1 MGIVSL
7 LILLPMLTAMA
18 VIAVPARQWRAIRWV
33 AAIGSGVHLVLTALM
48 TYMYWAASTAD
59 PIAKDAV
66 TTKLYLV
73 ECIPW
78 FKSLGIEYFVG
89 VDGISVAM
97 VILTSIIIF
106 TGVLAS
112 WNVESRTKEFFA
124 LLLILVTGVF
134 GVFLSF
140 DLFLFFM
147 FYELA
152 VLPMYLLIGIWGTG
166 PKEYAAMKLTLMLLV
181 GSAFVL
187 VGFLAL
193 YHAPVPG
200 FPEGMRTFSLVSWT
214 DPATMQVHPGLDMAR
229 FSSGFEKWVFPM
241 IFVGFGVI
249 GALYPLHTW
258 SPDGHS
264 SAPTAVSML
273 HAGVLMKL
281 GGYGAIRIAVY
292 LMPEGAQ
299 SWGLIFM
306 GLTTINILY
315 GSFGAIMQKDLK
327 YFTAYSSVSHCGF
340 VLFGVAALNMMA
352 FKGAVIQMFS
362 HGIMTG
368 LFFGL
373 IGMVYGRT
381 HTRIIPEM
389 GGLAKVMPWLATV
402 FYIAGLA
409 SLGLPGLAG
418 FIAESHVFLGG
429 FFGIED
435 GGGFLGSPVAT
446 LWISRTLT
454 IIATMSIVVT
464 AVYVLRGL
472 ARVFQ
477 GPITDPHFEHL
488 TDATVPEKIATGLLV
503 AALFFVGLAPWLF
516 IDLIESS
523 LLPMVNRLHQT
534 GALAAIGGP

>member
-1 MGIVSL
+1 MGICSW
-7 LILLPMLTAMA
+7 LIAIPFLTMLGVVFT
-18 VIAVPARQWRAIRWV
+18 PAKNWKAIRWIS
-33 AAIGSGVHLVLTALM
+33 AIGCGIHLIVTGVM
-48 TYMYWAASTAD
+48 TYQFWQLASPELAQ
-59 PIAKDAV
+59 ISSANL
-66 TTKLYLV
+66 TTLYLV
-73 ECIPW
+73 ERLPW
-78 FKSLGIEYFVG
+78 FESLGIQYFLG

-97 VILTSIIIF
+97 VILTSLIIF
-106 TGVLAS
+106 TGSLAS
-112 WNVESRTKEFFA
+112 WYVDVRTKEFYA
-124 LLLILVTGVF
+124 LLLLLVTGVF

-147 FYELA
+147 MYELA

-166 PKEYAAMKLTLMLLV
+166 PKEYSAMKLTLMLLV

-193 YHAPVPG
+193 YWASPIH
-200 FPEGMRTFSLVSWT
+200 TFDL
-214 DPATMQVHPGLDMAR
+214 QVLAQQN
-229 FSSGFEKWVFPM
+229 FSSDFQRWVFPM
-241 IFVGFGVI
+241 IFVGFGVL

-281 GGYGAIRIAVY
+281 GGYGALRIGVY
-292 LMPEGAQ
+292 LLPEGAKM
-299 SWGLIFM
+299 WGLFFM
-306 GLTTINILY
+306 ALTTINILY

-340 VLFGVAALNMMA
+340 VLFGVSALNLMA
-352 FKGAVIQMFS
+352 FKGAVLQMFS

-381 HTRIIPEM
+381 HTRVIPEM
-389 GGLAKVMPWLATV
+389 GGLAKVMPWLATC

-409 SLGLPGLAG
+409 SLGLPGLSG
-418 FIAESHVFLGG
+418 FVAETHVFLGG
-429 FFGIED
+429 FFGNEWTNPTI
-435 GGGFLGSPVAT
+435 T
-446 LWISRTLT
+446 TTLT

-477 GPITDPHFEHL
+477 GPITDHHFDEL
-488 TDATVPEKIATGLLV
+488 TDARIPERLSTGILV
-503 AALFFVGLAPWLF
+503 ATLLFVGIAPWFF
-516 IDLIESS
+516 INLIEAPIMP
-523 LLPMVNRLHQT
+523 LVNRLHEVVPVV
-534 GALAAIGGP
+534 AMR

>member
-1 MGIVSL
+1 MGLVTW
-7 LILLPMLTAMA
+7 LILIPLLTAAA
-18 VIAVPARQWRAIRWV
+18 VVTTPASRWKRIRWIAVTGCGLHVLLTAWV
-33 AAIGSGVHLVLTALM
+33 TLLYWQAASPDLAAMKSEVLTR
-48 TYMYWAASTAD
+48 
-59 PIAKDAV
+59 
-66 TTKLYLV
+66 LYLV
-73 ECIPW
+73 QRAAW
-78 FKSLGIEYFVG
+78 FPSLGIQYFVG
-89 VDGISVAM
+89 VDGISMAM
-97 VILTSIIIF
+97 VILTSLVIF
-106 TGVLAS
+106 CGVLAS
-112 WNVESRTKEFFA
+112 WHVETRAKEFFA

-166 PKEYAAMKLTLMLLV
+166 PKEYSAMKLTLMLLI
-181 GSAFVL
+181 GSAFLL

-193 YHAPVPG
+193 YHAS
-200 FPEGMRTFSLVSWT
+200 GMHTFDLQQL
-214 DPATMQVHPGLDMAR
+214 AKAN
-229 FSSGFEKWVFPM
+229 FSGAFQKWVFPM

-281 GGYGAIRIAVY
+281 GGYGALRIAVY
-292 LMPEGAQ
+292 LLPAGAIA
-299 SWGLIFM
+299 WGTVFM
-306 GLTTINILY
+306 VLTTVNILY
-315 GSFGAIMQKDLK
+315 GSFGAVMQKDLK

-340 VLFGVAALNMMA
+340 VLFGVAALNLVA

-381 HTRIIPEM
+381 HTRMIPEM
-389 GGLAKVMPWLATV
+389 GGLARKMPWLAAS

-409 SLGLPGLAG
+409 SLGLPGLSG
-418 FIAESHVFLGG
+418 FVAETHVFFGG
-429 FFGIED
+429 FFGNQWTSQAVTI
-435 GGGFLGSPVAT
+435 
-446 LWISRTLT
+446 TLT
-454 IIATMSIVVT
+454 IVATMSIVVT

-472 ARVFQ
+472 AKVFQ
-477 GPITDPHFEHL
+477 GPIADPHFEHL
-488 TDATVPEKIATGLLV
+488 TDADLSEKISTGVLIGTM
-503 AALFFVGLAPWLF
+503 FFVGLLPRF
-516 IDLIESS
+516 MIDLVEGP
-523 LLPMVNRLHQT
+523 LMPLVNRLHAV
-534 GALAAIGGP
+534 GAAAVH

>member
-1 MGIVSL
+1 MGIVSW
-7 LILLPMLTAMA
+7 LIVIPFLTALA
-18 VIAVPARQWRAIRWV
+18 VLMTPARASRVIRWI
-33 AAIGSGVHLVLTALM
+33 AAIGTGVELVLTATVTWL
-48 TYMYWAASTAD
+48 YWQQAAADVASMRTA
-59 PIAKDAV
+59 AFF
-66 TTKLYLV
+66 KLYLV
-73 ECIPW
+73 ERVPW
-78 FKSLGIEYFVG
+78 FETLGITYLVG

-112 WNVESRTKEFFA
+112 WNVVERTKEFFCW
-124 LLLILVTGVF
+124 LLVLVTGVF

-147 FYELA
+147 FYEVA

-187 VGFLAL
+187 VGMLAL
-193 YHAPVPG
+193 YHG
-200 FPEGMRTFSLVSWT
+200 SGMHTFDLTKLDHAKFST
-214 DPATMQVHPGLDMAR
+214 DFQ
-229 FSSGFEKWVFPM
+229 FWVFPC

-281 GGYGAIRIAVY
+281 GGYGAIRVAVY
-292 LMPEGAQ
+292 LLPDGAK
-299 SWGLIFM
+299 WWAPIFLF
-306 GLTTINILY
+306 LTTINIVY
-315 GSFGAIMQKDLK
+315 GAFGAVMQKDLK

-340 VLFGVAALNMMA
+340 VLFGVSTLSLMGM
-352 FKGAVIQMFS
+352 KGAVTQMFS

-373 IGMVYGRT
+373 NGMVYGRT

-389 GGLAKVMPWLATV
+389 GGLAKVMPWLATT

-409 SLGLPGLAG
+409 SLGLPGLSG
-418 FIAESHVFLGG
+418 FVAESQVFLAG
-429 FFGIED
+429 FFGNPWHS
-435 GGGFLGSPVAT
+435 LT
-446 LWISRTLT
+446 YMQTLT
-454 IIATMSIVVT
+454 VIATMSIVVT
-464 AVYVLRGL
+464 AVYVLIGL
-472 ARVFQ
+472 AKVFQ
-477 GPITDPHFEHL
+477 GPIKDPHFEHL
-488 TDATVPEKIATGLLV
+488 TDATWPERIATGMLV
-503 AALFFVGLAPWLF
+503 ATLVVVGLVPGPF
-516 IDLIESS
+516 IDLIEGS
-523 LLPMVNRLHQT
+523 LMPLVNRL
-534 GALAAIGGP
+534 

>member
-1 MGIVSL
+1 MGLVSW
-7 LILLPMLTAMA
+7 LIAIPFLTAVA
-18 VIAVPARQWRAIRWV
+18 VVLTPARQWRMIRWI
-33 AAIGSGVHLVLTALM
+33 AACGTGLHLVLTGVMTWRYWQEAAQDAAAMKGALL
-48 TYMYWAASTAD
+48 S
-59 PIAKDAV
+59 
-66 TTKLYLV
+66 KLYLV
-73 ECIPW
+73 ERVPW
-78 FKSLGIEYFVG
+78 FPSLGIQYFVG

-97 VILTSIIIF
+97 VLLTSIVIF

-112 WNVESRTKEFFA
+112 WTVQTRTKEFFA
-124 LLLILVTGVF
+124 LLLTLVTGVF

-140 DLFLFFM
+140 DLFLFFT

-166 PKEYAAMKLTLMLLV
+166 PKEYSAMKLTLMLLM

-193 YHAPVPG
+193 YHVSGLHTFDLQQLARAKFPG
-200 FPEGMRTFSLVSWT
+200 PFQRW
-214 DPATMQVHPGLDMAR
+214 A
-229 FSSGFEKWVFPM
+229 FPM

-281 GGYGAIRIAVY
+281 GGYGALRIAVY
-292 LMPEGAQ
+292 LLPEGAIT
-299 SWGLIFM
+299 WGLFFM
-306 GLTTINILY
+306 VLATVSIVY
-315 GSFGAIMQKDLK
+315 GAFVAVMQKDLK

-340 VLFGVAALNMMA
+340 VLFGVAALNMMG

-389 GGLAKVMPWLATV
+389 GGLAKVMPWLAAA
-402 FYIAGLA
+402 FYIDGLA
-409 SLGLPGLAG
+409 SLGLPGLSG

-429 FFGIED
+429 FFGNPWTN
-435 GGGFLGSPVAT
+435 SAVMQ
-446 LWISRTLT
+446 TLT
-454 IIATMSIVVT
+454 IIATTSIVIT

-472 ARVFQ
+472 ATVFQ
-477 GPITDPHFEHL
+477 GPITDPHFEAL
-488 TDATVPEKIATGLLV
+488 TDATWPEKISSGLLV
-503 AALFFVGLAPWLF
+503 ATLAVVGLLPWYF
-516 IDLIESS
+516 INLIEPS
-523 LLPMVNRLHQT
+523 LMPLLNRLHQS
-534 GALAAIGGP
+534 GALAALH

>member
-1 MGIVSL
+1 MGIVSW
-7 LILLPMLTAMA
+7 LIALPMLTALA
-18 VIAVPARQWRAIRWV
+18 VIATPARRWRAIRWI
-33 AAIGSGVHLVLTALM
+33 AAIGTGIHLVLTAVVTLL
-48 TYMYWAASTAD
+48 YWHAASADAAAMKTALY
-59 PIAKDAV
+59 
-66 TTKLYLV
+66 TKLYLV
-73 ECIPW
+73 ERIAW
-78 FKSLGIEYFVG
+78 FEPLGIQYFVG

-112 WNVESRTKEFFA
+112 WNVETRTKEFFA

-200 FPEGMRTFSLVSWT
+200 HPSGMRTFDL
-214 DPATMQVHPGLDMAR
+214 MALAHANY
-229 FSSGFEKWVFPM
+229 SSEFQRWVFPM

-299 SWGLIFM
+299 AWGLVFM
-306 GLTTINILY
+306 ILTTVNILY

-389 GGLAKVMPWLATV
+389 GGLAKVMPWLATI

-409 SLGLPGLAG
+409 SLGLPGLSG
-418 FIAESHVFLGG
+418 FIAETHVFLGG
-429 FFGIED
+429 FFGNEWT
-435 GGGFLGSPVAT
+435 PV
-446 LWISRTLT
+446 WITRVLT

-472 ARVFQ
+472 ATVFQ

-488 TDATVPEKIATGLLV
+488 TDATLPEKISTGLLT
-503 AALFFVGLAPWLF
+503 ATLFFVGLVPWFF

-523 LLPMVNRLHQT
+523 LMPMVNRLHAS
-534 GALAAIGGP
+534 GALAAVGQ

>member
-1 MGIVSL
+1 MGL
-7 LILLPMLTAMA
+7 LSCLIFLPFVTAMA
-18 VIAVPARQWRAIRWV
+18 IIAVPAAQWRLIRWV
-33 AAIGSGVHLVLTALM
+33 AAVGTGLHLVLTTIAAVRFAAL
-48 TYMYWAASTAD
+48 TSAPLVAG
-59 PIAKDAV
+59 
-66 TTKLYLV
+66 TTQFDLHLV
-73 ECIPW
+73 ERFSW
-78 FKSLGIEYFVG
+78 FQSLGIEYFLG
-89 VDGISVAM
+89 MDGISLAM

-106 TGVLAS
+106 CGVMAS
-112 WNVESRTKEFFA
+112 WTVENRPKEFFV
-124 LLLILVTGVF
+124 LLLTLVTGVF

-166 PKEYAAMKLTLMLLV
+166 PKEYSAMKLTLMLLV

-193 YHAPVPG
+193 HHAS
-200 FPEGMRTFSLVSWT
+200 GMHTFDLL
-214 DPATMQVHPGLDMAR
+214 QLGQAR
-229 FSSGFEKWVFPM
+229 YTNDFQRWVFPM
-241 IFVGFGVI
+241 VFVGFGVI

-281 GGYGAIRIAVY
+281 GGYGALRIAVY
-292 LMPEGAQ
+292 LMPEGAKM
-299 SWGLIFM
+299 WGLVFM
-306 GLTTINILY
+306 ALTTVNILY
-315 GSFGAIMQKDLK
+315 GSLGAIRQTDLK

-340 VLFGVAALNMMA
+340 VLFGVATLNLMG

-381 HTRIIPEM
+381 HTRVIQEM
-389 GGLAKVMPWLATV
+389 GGLGKVMPWLATM
-402 FYIAGLA
+402 FYIGGLA

-418 FIAESHVFLGG
+418 FVAETHVFLGG
-429 FFGIED
+429 FFGNPWSAS
-435 GGGFLGSPVAT
+435 LAT
-446 LWISRTLT
+446 KTLT

-472 ARVFQ
+472 ANVFQ

-488 TDATVPEKIATGLLV
+488 SDARLPEKLSTGLLV
-503 AALFFVGLAPWLF
+503 GTLLFVGLLPFYF
-516 IDLIESS
+516 IDLIEPSIMP
-523 LLPMVNRLHQT
+523 LLNRL
-534 GALAAIGGP
+534 GN